1 MTTPWKDCPTCK
13 GTGWVFWNGNAT
25 FSMERP
31 TEPPAIIG
39 ADGPCPT
46 CAAVEREVA
55 AAVGAKLAEV
65 KAYHDDVNDAQSR
78 RAAVLEAEVARLTAQ
93 GKELRDALVRVMETL
108 EHEPMLDFA
117 NVDITTARAW
127 EEAAELLSTPAGS
140 DDPLRRVRAEAL
152 REASQGFG
160 LRVRDI
166 FESPPKESYSE
177 NDGTWFIGY
186 KVKLISTVAAF
197 VSHWLNG
204 RASAIERGGEGD
216 SNNKEDLT

>member
-55 AAVGAKLAEV
+55 AAVGEV
-65 KAYHDDVNDAQSR
+65 QRELETERGNRKYQTEELEKA
-78 RAAVLEAEVARLTAQ
+78 EAEVARLTAQ